1 MTRTYL
7 TSIAI
12 LACISLIP
20 APFAHAQQK
29 RDSIE
34 ARRKATS
41 AQARFEF
48 LRRVNLPIEYS
59 GGGDCDARVGRFC
72 QYNTPDDTLEA
83 RQPRVIRRARETL
96 IASLD
101 SAQKKSPRD
110 GWITGQ
116 RVRYLIEARNDTA
129 ALRVARECQA
139 AEWWCDALEG
149 LALHELREIP
159 AADSAFNR
167 ALATMPANEKCRWT
181 DVTPLLDAAMRS
193 RFKKVGCGKNEV
205 VAGRLWWLADPFWSQ
220 PGNDRRTEHY
230 ARHTMA
236 KIQEPSRNAYN
247 ISWAND
253 LREMVVRYGWARYWT
268 RGHASA
274 LSPNDAP
281 VSGHEATPNY
291 HFVPVSLTADTVPK
305 VKFDIDLDESAERY
319 SSVIAKRVFEIQ
331 PQVAVFRRGDSA
343 KVVVAYDVA
352 LRKELDSMQVWGAL
366 ALAPDE
372 HSPVISSTGSAERKG
387 AMSVMVLPQPH
398 VVSLEVIDTVAHR
411 GAAWSRSVLN
421 IASLK
426 PGEIAISDPLLYDP
440 GDEEIGDLE
449 SAMRTALGSNTV
461 KRGKVGLYW
470 EMYGLAQTD
479 STRPISLTLTRINQG
494 ALRKLGESMGL
505 TSRMSPLKI
514 QWNQFATGM
523 IASRS
528 IALDL
533 TQIPRGRYLL
543 RIDAGGAATSKEIV
557 ID

>member
-1 MTRTYL
+1 MRRAEF
-7 TSIAI
+7 TSIA
-12 LACISLIP
+12 LIAFALLLP
-20 APFAHAQQK
+20 AESPHAQQK
-29 RDSIE
+29 RDSVE
-34 ARRKATS
+34 ARRKAVS

-48 LRRVNLPIEYS
+48 VRRVNLPLEYS

-72 QYNTPDDTLEA
+72 QYNTPDDTVEA
-83 RQPRVIRRARETL
+83 RKPRVISRARETL

-101 SAQKKSPRD
+101 QLQSKSPRD

-116 RVRYLIEARNDTA
+116 RVRYLIEAENDSA

-139 AEWWCDALEG
+139 AQWWCSALEG
-149 LALHELREIP
+149 LALHELRDIP
-159 AADSAFNR
+159 AADTAFNR
-167 ALATMPANEKCRWT
+167 ALATMPATEKCRWT
-181 DVTPLLDAAMRS
+181 DVTPLLDPALRS

-205 VAGRLWWLADPFWSQ
+205 VAERLWWLADPFWSQ

-236 KIQEPSRNAYN
+236 KIQEPSRTAYN

-274 LSPNDAP
+274 ISPNDAP

-291 HFVPVSLTADTVPK
+291 HFVPVSLTTDTVPK
-305 VKFDIDLDESAERY
+305 VTFDLDLDESAERY
-319 SSVIAKRVFEIQ
+319 SSVLAKRVFEIQ

-343 KVVVAYDVA
+343 KVVVAYDVS
-352 LRKELDSMQVWGAL
+352 LRRELDSIPLWGAL
-366 ALAPDE
+366 ALALNE
-372 HSPVISSTGSAERKG
+372 HSPIIASTDTAEIQG
-387 AMSVMVLPQPH
+387 AMTAMVLPQPY
-398 VVSLEVIDTVAHR
+398 VLSLEVIDTVAHR
-411 GAAWSRSVLN
+411 GAAWSRSVLS
-421 IASLK
+421 IK
-426 PGEIAISDPLLYDP
+426 QFQPGEIAISDALLYDP
-440 GDEEIGDLE
+440 GDSEIGDLE

-470 EMYGLAQTD
+470 EMYGLAQSD

-494 ALRKLGESMGL
+494 TLRKLSESIGL

-514 QWNQFATGM
+514 QWNQFAAGM

-543 RIDAGGAATSKEIV
+543 RIEAGTASSSKEIV